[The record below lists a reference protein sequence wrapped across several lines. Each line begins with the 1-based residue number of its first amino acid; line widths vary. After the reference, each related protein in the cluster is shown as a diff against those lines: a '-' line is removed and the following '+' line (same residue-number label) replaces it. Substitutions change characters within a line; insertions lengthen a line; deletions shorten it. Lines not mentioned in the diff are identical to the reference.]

1 MAVYLHH
8 PWLFVFGVLGNI
20 VSIFLYISPLPMFVR
35 ICKVKSTMGYQVVP
49 YVVAL
54 FSAMLWMYYAFL
66 KKKNAFL
73 LISIN
78 SFGCLIETIYIS
90 IFLAYASKE
99 IKRQAIKLVVLLIG
113 GMYTVIFV
121 TTMFTFSGRLRTNV
135 VGWICVAVS
144 VCVFASPL
152 TIMFQVVRTKSV
164 EFMPFSLSLFLT
176 LTAIVWFGYG
186 MLLEDLCIALPNVV
200 GFILGM
206 VQMVVYGIY
215 RNGRPVIDDDKMVVP
230 PEHVIVNM
238 VVPVAGEN
246 SENSEVNNGGDD
258 GSKGFGVGED
268 NHDKRITSQSSEIA
282 ELITIKAIGGDN
294 TSSYDGCS
302 S

>member
-1 MAVYLHH
+1 
-8 PWLFVFGVLGNI
+8 
-20 VSIFLYISPLPMFVR
+20 MFVR
-35 ICKVKSTMGYQVVP
+35 ICKAKATMGYQVVP

-66 KKKNAFL
+66 KKKHAFL

-90 IFLAYASKE
+90 IFLAYASKQT
-99 IKRQAIKLVVLLIG
+99 KRQTIKLVVLLIG

-121 TTMFTFSGRLRTNV
+121 TTMFTFSGRLRINV

-206 VQMVVYGIY
+206 VQMVLYGIY
-215 RNGRPVIDDDKMVVP
+215 RNERPVMDDDKMAVP
-230 PEHVIVNM
+230 PEHIIVNM

-246 SENSEVNNGGDD
+246 SENSKVNNGAND
-258 GSKGFGVGED
+258 GSEGLRVGED
-268 NHDKRITSQSSEIA
+268 NNDKRITPRSPEIVD
-282 ELITIKAIGGDN
+282 EVITIKAIGGDN
-294 TSSYDGCS
+294 TSSYGGCS